1 MKKSIKNVLS
11 LFAILGLASCSQVES
26 TPENNSSAT
35 NSIVSENNSEV
46 STSEITSNEIQSSS
60 ENPTYSISASDTS
73 KDRLPNTEGNYYA
86 NVDLTLKD
94 AAFRKSLSK
103 IINTGFIS
111 KSYAQ
116 AYEII
121 ADTDEDPNDKTRC
134 ICLYTGD
141 SLKKG
146 DHSNTTGYNR
156 EHVWAKSHGFPKSGK
171 PYSDVHHLRVTG
183 MKINSTRGNSDFYEF
198 GEKEAFKV
206 YGKNKYTGSNF
217 EPRDEVKGDVAR
229 MMFYMATMYGFD
241 GHYNL
246 TLTTDK
252 TTSGSTGNGKF
263 GNIETLVKWSLQDPV
278 SEVERFRNEVVYKEQ
293 KNRNPYIDHPE
304 YVLNAYPQY
313 AEKYAGK
320 INPNPQP
327 TPDPIVSST
336 SEETT
341 SSDITTSIE
350 TINEVKGNVT
360 IDLTNNGLANSF
372 VENATVNANGYKV
385 IASVGAGANKG
396 EPVGLKVGINGPKRG
411 NYKTTINDEEFVAT
425 LRIDN
430 TIFKNI
436 TGVKYTTSCAW
447 DNIDYKVYFF
457 DGNTYTEVSKGSL
470 EGTGKNGA
478 TQSTIEAVLDT
489 PKDGTFVLAITNKTS
504 KGCRLN
510 VTEIAIQTKQD

>member
-1 MKKSIKNVLS
+1 
-11 LFAILGLASCSQVES
+11 
-26 TPENNSSAT
+26 
-35 NSIVSENNSEV
+35 
-46 STSEITSNEIQSSS
+46 
-60 ENPTYSISASDTS
+60 
-73 KDRLPNTEGNYYA
+73 
-86 NVDLTLKD
+86 
-94 AAFRKSLSK
+94 
-103 IINTGFIS
+103 
-111 KSYAQ
+111 
-116 AYEII
+116 
-121 ADTDEDPNDKTRC
+121 
-134 ICLYTGD
+134 
-141 SLKKG
+141 
-146 DHSNTTGYNR
+146 
-156 EHVWAKSHGFPKSGK
+156 
-171 PYSDVHHLRVTG
+171 
-183 MKINSTRGNSDFYEF
+183 
-198 GEKEAFKV
+198 
-206 YGKNKYTGSNF
+206 
-217 EPRDEVKGDVAR
+217 

-241 GHYNL
+241 GQYNL

-372 VENATVNANGYKV
+372 VENATVNSNGYKV

-396 EPVGLKVGINGPKRG
+396 EPVGLKVGVNPSKRG

-489 PKDGTFVLAITNKTS
+489 PKDGTFVLAITNQTS